1 MLCGELGEDLILK
14 IGEVILF
21 TEKKRVIG
29 SELVQHQLQVRRITG
44 GKQMLQKGAEIL
56 IAQLPQR
63 MGETAAD
70 QLALFAQV
78 DAVIL
83 LDELDQSVEV
93 GVRYGKVM
101 GKYIQDNTFYFPGIR
116 YGSGSEGSQRP
127 AWSVRP
133 PGSTCRRPCPG
144 CSAPERGEW
153 RISQCPS
160 FSVRYPPE
168 CPPWC
173 R

>member
-1 MLCGELGEDLILK
+1 MEACRLFSAGAASAPDGEHLVPLMLCGELGEDLILK

-44 GKQMLQKGAEIL
+44 GKQMLQKGAEVL

-63 MGETAAD
+63 MGETTAD

-93 GVRYGKVM
+93 ASDMVKSWE
-101 GKYIQDNTFYFPGIR
+101 I
-116 YGSGSEGSQRP
+116 
-127 AWSVRP
+127 
-133 PGSTCRRPCPG
+133 
-144 CSAPERGEW
+144 
-153 RISQCPS
+153 
-160 FSVRYPPE
+160 YP
-168 CPPWC
+168 